1 MMYKPKAPVLISL
14 YWLDN
19 LLRMKRIW
27 VVTVVFM
34 AALGYA
40 GDAQTNSRS
49 HLVYGELGVYGEF
62 GYFESYL
69 SAANG
74 GYVFFNRPRIWLA
87 GEANLFKFWN
97 SAYSSLGVGVRPSLR
112 LFPVKRPKLGVY
124 FELKGGPIYM
134 FPEFER
140 EALNYTLLA
149 SLGAQIKLS
158 DHKYLYAGCGY
169 THYSNGKRWGDALNP
184 TWDGIGAQVGI
195 IRTLH

>member
-1 MMYKPKAPVLISL
+1 
-14 YWLDN
+14 
-19 LLRMKRIW
+19 MKGIRIILA
-27 VVTVVFM
+27 VILAT
-34 AALGYA
+34 LGHV
-40 GDAQTNSRS
+40 GHAQAISRS
-49 HLVYGELGVYGEF
+49 HLIYMEVGGYGEF

-69 SAANG
+69 SAVNG
-74 GYVFFNRPRIWLA
+74 GYVFFNRPGIWLA

-112 LFPVKRPKLGVY
+112 LYPLRRPKMGVY

-134 FPEFER
+134 FPEFEK

-149 SLGAQIKLS
+149 SLGAQIRLS
-158 DHKYLYAGCGY
+158 DRKYLYAGCGY